1 MNHNASRRSPYAARA
16 IGACTYCS
24 FASQRSGSRT
34 VDTRQV
40 GRRRHGVALLARR
53 NRRRSDFAADRN
65 RGSASRRLD
74 LCDRADGLRGA
85 RHIGLLRRRRTLL
98 GSAAL
103 RGDGAER
110 RRRPRRAYVA
120 LRVDGDAGAVRGLR
134 GRSTF
139 RTLVDGL
146 RGGGKLA
153 PGRIPVLL
161 VHGYLCNR
169 GLWWWLRRRLRARRY
184 AVATINLEPA
194 LADLDRLAER
204 LGERVDAL
212 LAETGAEKVML
223 VTHSMGGL
231 AARAYLRRHGA
242 TRVAGLVTLAAPHH
256 GTEIARLGLGRNARQ
271 MRPNSEWLR
280 SLNAQPPPSI
290 PIASIWSRDDEIIDP
305 PDTSRLPD
313 ARETI
318 LGGIGHMAMAFS
330 PTVLACVD
338 AELLRR

>member
-1 MNHNASRRSPYAARA
+1 MPRERLGRAHIACLHRSAAGREPSIRGKWEGVAMVSRCLRGVIVVEAILLLIAIAALPRGALTFATALTACAALVILDFCVVAALYWALRLYAATA
-16 IGACTYCS
+16 PSEGA
-24 FASQRSGSRT
+24 
-34 VDTRQV
+34 
-40 GRRRHGVALLARR
+40 GRGAHTWRCALTETLAL
-53 NRRRSDFAADRN
+53 FAAFVVVQPFERWWM
-65 RGSASRRLD
+65 GS
-74 LCDRADGLRGA
+74 
-85 RHIGLLRRRRTLL
+85 
-98 GSAAL
+98 
-103 RGDGAER
+103 E
-110 RRRPRRAYVA
+110 
-120 LRVDGDAGAVRGLR
+120 AV
-134 GRSTF
+134 
-139 RTLVDGL
+139 
-146 RGGGKLA
+146 GKLA